1 MLLTL
6 QQHRRLPLGTP
17 RVGAL
22 KTKFCDEA
30 GPSHRR
36 HICVIDAAKLALQ
49 LALIVAPDNHRRDSL
64 LPTAIP

>member
-1 MLLTL
+1 MW
-6 QQHRRLPLGTP
+6 
-17 RVGAL
+17 VYL